1 MKIWLCLIFIVS
13 ISFAKSKGE
22 SRDALNQLIDK
33 VGIDQDLTTSEL
45 MTLKDIKLDNPF
57 IIHVYTM
64 MLTNKNEGI
73 SKKLLMKIIKKE
85 NKDALKEFLNLENQ
99 NTLAQASRVYL
110 LYQNGFFHLAINEW
124 MTLIQRANYRNSP
137 IQISLEQILGKDI
150 AKEIAHHNFYLTAEH
165 KELIQK
171 LPSSKS
177 AIYKTLLALSYL
189 NQGEESLKYLKYLP
203 ETNPIRIELAKSAV
217 VHFARIG
224 ELAKAASVLKS
235 VFKPYME
242 KSSNVAELVDYY
254 LMLARL
260 LYQANAYDASEHYYS
275 LIPEN
280 SPRFLQ
286 ARIESLWIS
295 YIKDDF
301 SKLKG
306 QVVSLEDELIQNR
319 FMPELY
325 LMSSSAKVKLCQFNS
340 AKKTMDQFVTVYKD
354 WANKIKMHAR
364 SDDPELVEA
373 TFNYKNYAY
382 GKKAIESELKKLK
395 QNYDYSYDYSK
406 SFAYAQQRILSEK
419 KRQWLNRGQIL
430 SNIIR
435 KMRFVKVEY
444 ISLMKRFRDKAITEK
459 KDEVHLFQAKSRG
472 ANELVFPY
480 DGDLW
485 GDDYFNI
492 NAQIESSCLQGMR
505 K

>member
-1 MKIWLCLIFIVS
+1 MKLILALTLLANFL
-13 ISFAKSKGE
+13 FAADKNQNK
-22 SRDALNQLIDK
+22 DALNQLIDK
-33 VGIDQDLTTSEL
+33 VGIDQDLSTTEL

-85 NKDALKEFLNLENQ
+85 DKAALKSFLLLNNTS
-99 NTLAQASRVYL
+99 TLAQASKVYL
-110 LYQNGFFHLAINEW
+110 LYQNNFFHLAINEW
-124 MTLIQRANYRNSP
+124 MNLVQRANYRNAP
-137 IQISLEQILGKDI
+137 IQISLEQIIGKDF
-150 AKEIAHHNFYLTAEH
+150 AKKMASANFYLT
-165 KELIQK
+165 KEKRNLIQS
-171 LPSSKS
+171 LPATKS
-177 AIYKTLLALSYL
+177 VVYRSLLALSYL
-189 NQGEESLKYLKYLP
+189 NRGEESLRYIKYLP
-203 ETNPIRIELAKSAV
+203 ETNPVRIELAKSAV
-217 VHFARIG
+217 IYFARDG

-235 VFKPYME
+235 VFKPYMQ
-242 KSSNVAELVDYY
+242 KSKNVDELVDYY

-275 LIPEN
+275 LIPES

-295 YIKDDF
+295 YIKNDF

-306 QVVSLEDELIQNR
+306 QVVSLEDELIQNK

-340 AKKTMDQFVTVYKD
+340 AKKTMDQFVSVYKD
-354 WANKIKMHAR
+354 WADKIKMHAR
-364 SDDPELVEA
+364 STDPELIEA
-373 TFNYKNYAY
+373 SFTYNNFALGKNA
-382 GKKAIESELKKLK
+382 LKKEVKKIKKSMDFHL
-395 QNYDYSYDYSK
+395 DYSQ
-406 SFAYAQQRILSEK
+406 SFAYANKRIKAEK
-419 KRQWLNRGQIL
+419 QRQWMNRGMIL

-444 ISLMKRFRDKAITEK
+444 ISLMNRFKDKAISNR
-459 KDEVHLFQAKSRG
+459 KDEIHTFQAKSRG

-492 NAQIESSCLQGMR
+492 NAQIESSCLQGM
-505 K
+505 KK